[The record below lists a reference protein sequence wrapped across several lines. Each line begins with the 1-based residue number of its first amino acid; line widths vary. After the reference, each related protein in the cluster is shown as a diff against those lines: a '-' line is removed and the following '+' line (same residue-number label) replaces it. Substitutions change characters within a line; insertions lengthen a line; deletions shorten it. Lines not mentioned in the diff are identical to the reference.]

1 MLSKN
6 RSTIRTVDTKDRTS
20 TGIDYPPSIP
30 VDDVER
36 GSEII
41 SSDSV
46 CPADASAEWSD
57 SQPSSLEL
65 LRQLETCVRELLEVN
80 SKGR

>member
-6 RSTIRTVDTKDRTS
+6 RSIVRTADTNDRTS
-20 TGIDYPPSIP
+20 TGIDYPPTIP
-30 VDDVER
+30 VDDVEPV
-36 GSEII
+36 SENI
-41 SSDSV
+41 SSRTRFPTGDS
-46 CPADASAEWSD
+46 PEWSD
-57 SQPSSLEL
+57 SQLSSLEL

>member
-6 RSTIRTVDTKDRTS
+6 RSTVRTADTKDRTS
-20 TGIDYPPSIP
+20 TGIEYPPSIP

-36 GSEII
+36 VSENI
-41 SSDSV
+41 SSNTV
-46 CPADASAEWSD
+46 CPANDPPEWSD
-57 SQPSSLEL
+57 SQLSSLEL